1 MAITKAPK
9 RATAPGIIDEQE
21 KERRAEA
28 YISGGGS
35 NPVAEVT
42 PAKNRKRTPVTMKW
56 DPSLLER
63 IDQAAER
70 KGINRTAWVH
80 FKLSEALDQEE
91 R

>member
-1 MAITKAPK
+1 MAIAKAPK
-9 RATAPGIIDEQE
+9 RSTAPGVIDEQE

-28 YISGGGS
+28 FISGGGS
-35 NPVAEVT
+35 NPAPQPT
-42 PAKNRKRTPVTMKW
+42 PTKHRKTPVTMKW